1 MSWFTVL
8 RLLLLQ
14 KRSWMIQLFRQAK
27 MSLRN
32 DLFHKSLH
40 FSKSFKVF
48 HCSVINVHLRMFCYA
63 FFVFRSSRSA
73 RLYYHDVSLLSTL
86 FYIFFKKYFQANG
99 EGGIWTLAPL
109 LTTCTLSRGVPSASL
124 GTAPNANCSNI
135 LAQASCSIV
144 RQQRKHLTDANS
156 CLCC

>member
-14 KRSWMIQLFRQAK
+14 KRSWMIQHFCQVK
-27 MSLRN
+27 MSSSN
-32 DLFHKSLH
+32 DSFHKSLH

-73 RLYYHDVSLLSTL
+73 RLYYHDVSLLSTF

-124 GTAPNANCSNI
+124 GTSRNKA
-135 LAQASCSIV
+135 AQI
-144 RQQRKHLTDANS
+144 N
-156 CLCC
+156 